1 MPFSDNYFDLL
12 PNQEK
17 TVTFTADGDMKALAE
32 SISVRSLTDI
42 DFDKNRV
49 KAKLKQFKLYLSPV
63 NIGNA
68 VHHGKLAKD
77 VDLDD

>member
-1 MPFSDNYFDLL
+1 
-12 PNQEK
+12 
-17 TVTFTADGDMKALAE
+17 MKALAE

-68 VHHGKLAKD
+68 VHHGKVAKD